1 LLQCM
6 LNYPEIEMQ
15 EPFLLDYG
23 YLSAAQSRDP
33 QLIQKIEQDSE
44 HFNWLL
50 VAPQLRLVAHR
61 KEPGDNPKICIPD
74 ELLSKFIQFYHLA
87 LAHAGMNKVNQT
99 MTTHFWSSN
108 LMKQIK
114 QYIQNCE
121 ICQKSKL
128 PGKSYG
134 HLAPR
139 QAQLVPWQEI
149 AVDLI
154 GPWEMEMNDY
164 TLSFRA
170 LTIIDTV
177 TNFCEIV
184 RITNKQSAYIGQ
196 MLENTWL
203 SRYPRPMHCIF
214 DQGGEFTGAGFQQVL
229 HRHGIE
235 PHPTSVKNPQA
246 NAICER
252 LHQTVANGLRALAHH
267 NPPGDMNA
275 ATLLVDT
282 AISSASYAVRA
293 AVHQTMKI
301 SPGALVFHRDM
312 FLNIPVIADL
322 HLLLQNRQALIDKQL
337 LEANTKRIS
346 FDYQPG
352 QQVLKL
358 IANPNKLAPQFEG
371 PFPIITVHTNGTV
384 KLQITPVIQER
395 INIRRI
401 RPFYHLP

>member
-1 LLQCM
+1 
-6 LNYPEIEMQ
+6 
-15 EPFLLDYG
+15 
-23 YLSAAQSRDP
+23 
-33 QLIQKIEQDSE
+33 
-44 HFNWLL
+44 
-50 VAPQLRLVAHR
+50 
-61 KEPGDNPKICIPD
+61 
-74 ELLSKFIQFYHLA
+74 
-87 LAHAGMNKVNQT
+87 
-99 MTTHFWSSN
+99 
-108 LMKQIK
+108 
-114 QYIQNCE
+114 
-121 ICQKSKL
+121 
-128 PGKSYG
+128 
-134 HLAPR
+134 
-139 QAQLVPWQEI
+139 
-149 AVDLI
+149 
-154 GPWEMEMNDY
+154 
-164 TLSFRA
+164 
-170 LTIIDTV
+170 
-177 TNFCEIV
+177 
-184 RITNKQSAYIGQ
+184 

-229 HRHGIE
+229 HRHGIQ

-252 LHQTVANGLRALAHH
+252 LHQTVANGLQALTHH